1 MEFYT
6 GNLCQNQQSGVY
18 NLFLK
23 IQIKGLEGACSLLAP
38 VIYPGGDVPLFF
50 SERNVSPF
58 LKSPVHIVDY
68 YSLFIPVYCMV
79 ELAYC
84 YVQTDY

>member
-1 MEFYT
+1 MLSTSARY
-6 GNLCQNQQSGVY
+6 LSR
-18 NLFLK
+18 
-23 IQIKGLEGACSLLAP
+23 
-38 VIYPGGDVPLFF
+38 GGGRTPNF

-58 LKSPVHIVDY
+58 LKPPVHIVDY